1 MIETEGRAK
10 LSARDIFRKPW
21 MGVIW
26 FVGVMVVFIFGC
38 APLQY
43 YFGMTGLALT
53 EMIILI
59 MALIPTFLAGQKFS
73 EVFPVKRPAL
83 RHLVGVVLMWVGTF
97 MVVSVV
103 NIIISL
109 MFPKEMAELSEGL
122 GDVFTSIPFILSFL
136 VVAVMP
142 AICEEAL
149 HRGYILSTMRSVK
162 KDWIVVLIMGVIF
175 GVFHL
180 DPFRFAGTAILG
192 GVMTYIMLKTSNFL
206 YPALLHFINNSFSLL
221 VSFWVA
227 GQSETNPEIAAARS
241 TGLNGAATVGAVL
254 IFACAAPLLLAG
266 GAALLRK
273 KIRDEEEPEA
283 KASWNRKRIGVIIAA
298 VVLSGLIFLSGV
310 ITFAAGMLLSMPL
323 NVNETVELTQSSE
336 PKEYTVKIDMERPYV
351 FQYSFSSDKGLVSLE
366 MVNES
371 GERVAYFCANEIYGN
386 GNYSLKPGTYK
397 IIVRVVPED
406 IRAYFEEK
414 GEPYPEGGFPELT
427 MPTDENDPVRVTIMM
442 ILT

>member
-1 MIETEGRAK
+1 MNETDVRPVSGIRNV
-10 LSARDIFRKPW
+10 FRKPW
-21 MGVIW
+21 MGVLW
-26 FVGVMVVFIFGC
+26 FAVVMVVLIEGC
-38 APLQY
+38 RPLQE

-53 EMIILI
+53 ELIILI
-59 MALIPTFLAGQKFS
+59 MALIPAFLSGQKLS

-97 MVVSVV
+97 MVVAVV
-103 NIIISL
+103 NIIINL
-109 MFPKEMAELSEGL
+109 MFPKEMAKLSEGL
-122 GDVFTSIPFILSFL
+122 GEAFTSIPLLLSFL

-175 GVFHL
+175 GVFHA

-192 GVMTYIMLKTSNFL
+192 ATMTYIMLKTRNFL
-206 YPALLHFINNSFSLL
+206 YPALLHFINNAFSLF

-227 GQSETNPEIAAARS
+227 DQSATNPEIAAAQS
-241 TGLNGAATVGAVL
+241 TGLSGAATVGAVL
-254 IFACAAPLLLAG
+254 LFACFAPLFLAG

-273 KIRDEEEPEA
+273 KIREEDEPEA
-283 KASWNRKRIGVIIAA
+283 KAAWNRKRIGVIIAA

-336 PKEYTVKIDMERPYV
+336 PKEYTVKIDMERSYV
-351 FQYSFSSDKGLVSLE
+351 LQYGFSTDKGLVSLE
-366 MVNES
+366 MVNEA

-386 GNYSLKPGTYK
+386 GSYSLKPGTYK

-406 IRAYFEEK
+406 VRAYFEEK